1 MKTKLFFLSIC
12 LSLFSNTIYSQCNY
26 QLRMIDS
33 FGDGWNGADMD
44 VLVNGV
50 VVLDD
55 VTFTSGSEAFEN
67 ILVNTGDNITTIYG
81 AAGSYPGETSYE
93 ILDFNGVVVGSGDD
107 SDITTPIV
115 STCPSCVDPLAVSN
129 TAVTGSSADFSWTDS
144 STEDGGYNWEVVP
157 AGSGQGAGVVASGTT
172 AANAVMVSATGLSSG
187 TGYDFYI
194 QSNCGGSTSNWSAP
208 VSFTTDAACGDTLS
222 SLCYSQTSTIEVLAS
237 FSASSGDWAEIV
249 FNSGGTEACCDELL
263 VYDGLNGTGNLIYG
277 ALSGGGIADVST
289 IGSVVSTTGNISLA
303 INSDGSVTCASSTNV
318 DPISITLN
326 CVTPPSCIEPDT
338 ISNTAVTTT
347 TADFSWTDSATEDA
361 GYNWEVVPAGSG
373 QGLGVVASGTTAA
386 DAVMVS
392 ATGLTSATNYDF
404 YIQSNCGGDTS
415 SWSSAISFITS
426 CDSVTDFTENFDA
439 VSTPDLPL
447 CWSSIVIENA
457 TGTDPAVGTS
467 TSADS
472 SAPNGVRLY
481 NGSGSVTTPNDVIL
495 ISPLLNSLQAQ
506 THRLRFFGER
516 TSDSSVEVG
525 TITDP
530 ADPSTF
536 TMFQA
541 VTLTT
546 THTEYTVNFDT
557 YLGSDTYIAFR
568 HPNTSTFDSIY
579 LDDIIWEVIPSC
591 VAPSSLTVSNVVAT
605 SADLSW
611 ASGGSGETSWELEY
625 GAAGFTQG
633 TAAGTVIPANSNPFT
648 LTGLSSG
655 TFYDVYVRAV
665 CSPSDSSEWS
675 IVESFSTTP
684 DYCAGDLVTDSGGQM
699 GDYSN
704 NENITYTICPDN
716 AGDSVVVTFTEF
728 SFENSFSGCWDGLT
742 IYDGDVAT
750 GTVIPSPGGSTDEW
764 CWDRDDA
771 TPGGTGDL
779 LGVSIAGTTASGC
792 VTIVLSSDS
801 GVTREGFAASV
812 SCESTVYMWDGTAW
826 SNTPEGSI
834 TINDNMYVNGTGAV
848 LSNAVS
854 AENVYVSL
862 GASLDASAGDIT
874 VMGDLANDGDITG
887 SDQVILEG
895 TSATLSGTGT
905 MSNLTIGASGSATV
919 NGSQMVSGTLDVMS
933 GGNLDAGGAITLVS
947 NAMGTARVDEVDAGA
962 ITGDVNVER
971 YIPGTNRS
979 FRFLGSSVTGPNVFD
994 SWQEAG
1000 ANAAGLGIQVTGVV
1014 GTVGTN
1020 NAATGLDETLTG
1032 NPSLFKWN
1040 NNQSW
1045 DAVTNTKTEVL
1056 NAGDFYRVFVRGD
1069 RTTDLSGNASAATA
1083 TTLRATG
1090 SLFTGPYGVSPS
1102 VASGEFFAVANPYQS
1117 KIDMGLVAPA
1127 NVATDMY
1134 YWDPSIG
1141 PNGDYTNINI
1151 ATGTGT
1157 AGAATNVL
1165 DAGQAVFFSSTGSSS
1180 VNIEESDKVI
1190 GTANAA
1196 VFSAPVVNQLLRVK
1210 LYQTSRYQNGQTES
1224 DGMYIHFDNTFSDAV
1239 NFNDAIKWNG
1249 LNTNIAIDKSTGD
1262 KLSVERR
1269 SLPTVNESVPLHLS
1283 NHLATDY
1290 TMIVELDALPGLD
1303 VFVKDNLSN
1312 TLTPV
1317 ANNGTTAVNFIVDAN
1332 NAASIDANRFE
1343 IVFQT
1348 VTLGLNDEDAL
1359 SAVRLYPNPVTGD
1372 EIQLD
1377 LGSIDSSNDISVAI
1391 YNTLGQQVRTYN
1403 YDSGVSNV
1411 LTVNKLETLSNGVY
1425 ILTLTNGDATITR
1438 RFVKK

>member
-1 MKTKLFFLSIC
+1 MKTKLFLCSSFLMLVGIFCSSQVPTDVIR
-12 LSLFSNTIYSQCNY
+12 LKNLETGEYLTSSL
-26 QLRMIDS
+26 
-33 FGDGWNGADMD
+33 
-44 VLVNGV
+44 
-50 VVLDD
+50 
-55 VTFTSGSEAFEN
+55 
-67 ILVNTGDNITTIYG
+67 
-81 AAGSYPGETSYE
+81 
-93 ILDFNGVVVGSGDD
+93 
-107 SDITTPIV
+107 
-115 STCPSCVDPLAVSN
+115 PSS
-129 TAVTGSSADFSWTDS
+129 
-144 STEDGGYNWEVVP
+144 
-157 AGSGQGAGVVASGTT
+157 VVASAS
-172 AANAVMVSATGLSSG
+172 AA
-187 TGYDFYI
+187 
-194 QSNCGGSTSNWSAP
+194 
-208 VSFTTDAACGDTLS
+208 
-222 SLCYSQTSTIEVLAS
+222 
-237 FSASSGDWAEIV
+237 
-249 FNSGGTEACCDELL
+249 
-263 VYDGLNGTGNLIYG
+263 G
-277 ALSGGGIADVST
+277 ADKEWQL
-289 IGSVVSTTGNISLA
+289 
-303 INSDGSVTCASSTNV
+303 
-318 DPISITLN
+318 
-326 CVTPPSCIEPDT
+326 
-338 ISNTAVTTT
+338 
-347 TADFSWTDSATEDA
+347 
-361 GYNWEVVPAGSG
+361 
-373 QGLGVVASGTTAA
+373 
-386 DAVMVS
+386 
-392 ATGLTSATNYDF
+392 
-404 YIQSNCGGDTS
+404 
-415 SWSSAISFITS
+415 
-426 CDSVTDFTENFDA
+426 
-439 VSTPDLPL
+439 
-447 CWSSIVIENA
+447 
-457 TGTDPAVGTS
+457 
-467 TSADS
+467 
-472 SAPNGVRLY
+472 
-481 NGSGSVTTPNDVIL
+481 
-495 ISPLLNSLQAQ
+495 
-506 THRLRFFGER
+506 
-516 TSDSSVEVG
+516 
-525 TITDP
+525 
-530 ADPSTF
+530 
-536 TMFQA
+536 
-541 VTLTT
+541 
-546 THTEYTVNFDT
+546 
-557 YLGSDTYIAFR
+557 
-568 HPNTSTFDSIY
+568 
-579 LDDIIWEVIPSC
+579 
-591 VAPSSLTVSNVVAT
+591 VAT
-605 SADLSW
+605 SATSGLFNIDSQFQSKGIIRYV
-611 ASGGSGETSWELEY
+611 ASNNTLVNTNFAAPRADNDKSWE
-625 GAAGFTQG
+625 
-633 TAAGTVIPANSNPFT
+633 VIENPDGT
-648 LTGLSSG
+648 LT
-655 TFYDVYVRAV
+655 FRARNFTDRFLYQDATNGPV
-665 CSPSDSSEWS
+665 
-675 IVESFSTTP
+675 ISTN
-684 DYCAGDLVTDSGGQM
+684 TDNRSKWIA
-699 GDYSN
+699 
-704 NENITYTICPDN
+704 E
-716 AGDSVVVTFTEF
+716 A
-728 SFENSFSGCWDGLT
+728 L
-742 IYDGDVAT
+742 
-750 GTVIPSPGGSTDEW
+750 STDY
-764 CWDRDDA
+764 
-771 TPGGTGDL
+771 T
-779 LGVSIAGTTASGC
+779 
-792 VTIVLSSDS
+792 
-801 GVTREGFAASV
+801 
-812 SCESTVYMWDGTAW
+812 WDGTAW
-826 SNTPEGSI
+826 STAPEGNI
-834 TINDNMYVNGTGAV
+834 TANDNLIVQSGTPAV
-848 LSNAVS
+848 LTGDITAG
-854 AENVYVSL
+854 NVTIEA
-862 GASLDASAGDIT
+862 GASLDINAGAVT
-874 VMGDLANDGDITG
+874 VMGDLTNDGTISG
-887 SDQVILEG
+887 SEELILMG
-895 TSATLSGTGT
+895 TTASLSGTGSIT
-905 MSNLTIGASGSATV
+905 NLTVGAAGSVTVSGDQSI
-919 NGSQMVSGTLDVMS
+919 MGTLDVDS
-933 GGNLDAGGAITLVS
+933 GGVLDAAGAITLVS
-947 NAMGTARVDEVDAGA
+947 NAMGTARVNEVDAGA

-971 YIPGTNRS
+971 YIPATNRS